1 MKKQEAHKKT
11 LEFLDK
17 FISTKSDVL
26 EGIINKHTNTIAG
39 PTYAEYLLSL
49 NETNDTVEY
58 FVCQPIDGID
68 WSELTIAEPIQIQNP
83 PPLSNIRNKKLKKD
97 SVKTQ
102 SLSFFV

>member
-1 MKKQEAHKKT
+1 MKKQEAHKKS

-17 FISTKSDVL
+17 FISTQSDVL
-26 EGIINKHTNTIAG
+26 KGIIKKHTNTIAG

-49 NETNDTVEY
+49 NETNESMEY
-58 FVCQPIDGID
+58 LVCQPEDGID
-68 WSELTIAEPIQIQNP
+68 WHEMFTYEPIQCSYP
-83 PPLSNIRNKKLKKD
+83 PPLSDFKHKKIKKG